1 MKYNED
7 AESEFLFTPL
17 ISNFRTLSMTSKL
30 ELELL
35 KWICTYL
42 SFFS

>member
-17 ISNFRTLSMTSKL
+17 ISIFRTLSTTSKL

-35 KWICTYL
+35 KLICTYL
-42 SFFS
+42 SFF

>member
-1 MKYNED
+1 MKYKRLNLGLMKYNED

-17 ISNFRTLSMTSKL
+17 ISNFRTLSTTSKL

-35 KWICTYL
+35 K
-42 SFFS
+42 